1 MSIKIYTTPTCPY
14 CHMAKEYLNEK
25 KLSFEEIDVSQNQ
38 EKAEEMVKISGQTGV
53 PVVLIDGKLI
63 IGFDQAQIEKV
74 LSG

>member
-1 MSIKIYTTPTCPY
+1 
-14 CHMAKEYLNEK
+14 MAKEYLNEK